1 MTEKEKCYLPIDWDA
16 VWKERQKRVGEAEWE
31 VDRAAHYV
39 RELETVLEEHI
50 NKAITI
56 IVNNNTN
63 ISIDTK
69 LEVIKELYMK
79 RSEESSTLSTSFY
92 ADAIIKLIGA
102 EESKAL
108 AIVREWKDEF
118 LATKEV

>member
-1 MTEKEKCYLPIDWDA
+1 MTEKEKCYLPIDWAA
-16 VWKERQKRVGEAEWE
+16 VWKERQKRVGDPLD
-31 VDRAAHYV
+31 VVNRSSPFV
-39 RELETVLEEHI
+39 RELENVVEEHI
-50 NKAITI
+50 NISITNL
-56 IVNNNTN
+56 VNNNTN

-69 LEVIKELYMK
+69 LDVIKELYMK

-108 AIVREWKDEF
+108 AIVREWKEEF